1 MTASSST
8 APLYFLFGKKKFQ
21 LFRGEGLAVFCS
33 AGESCLNGEQEHNT
47 TSRNHSVANDQRNQ
61 AAGTNRTS
69 PWHKSGLKSIG
80 KSLSFADISSS
91 VDWQT
96 GNWQLSPLASTPLR
110 VWGFCKGQGAGV
122 HREKRRLH
130 AERRGLEVWDASSL
144 QGPAVWPQHPGL
156 VS

>member
-61 AAGTNRTS
+61 GAGTNRTP
-69 PWHKSGLKSIG
+69 PWHKSVLKSIG
-80 KSLSFADISSS
+80 KSLSFADVSSS

-110 VWGFCKGQGAGV
+110 VWGSVRGRGRGCTEKEEDYMPRGGGWKSETLLACRGRRFG
-122 HREKRRLH
+122 HRTL
-130 AERRGLEVWDASSL
+130 D
-144 QGPAVWPQHPGL
+144 
-156 VS
+156 